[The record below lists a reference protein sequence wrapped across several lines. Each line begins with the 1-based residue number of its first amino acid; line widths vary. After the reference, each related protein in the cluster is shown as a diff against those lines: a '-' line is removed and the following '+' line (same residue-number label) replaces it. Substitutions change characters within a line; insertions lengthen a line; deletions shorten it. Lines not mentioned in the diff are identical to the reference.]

1 MIYDLALVETVCLTK
16 KFVKRNSR
24 RWVYERVNK
33 HVTEYRVLQE
43 IVA

>member
-1 MIYDLALVETVCLTK
+1 MLDN

-24 RWVYERVNK
+24 QWVYERVNK

>member
-1 MIYDLALVETVCLTK
+1 VLDN

-24 RWVYERVNK
+24 QWVYKGVNK